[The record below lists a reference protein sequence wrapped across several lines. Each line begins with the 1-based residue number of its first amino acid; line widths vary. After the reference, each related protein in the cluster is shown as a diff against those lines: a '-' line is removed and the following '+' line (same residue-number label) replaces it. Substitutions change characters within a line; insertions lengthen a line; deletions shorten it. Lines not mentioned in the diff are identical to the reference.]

1 MSNLEIWD
9 KVKSPDPKY
18 TKTFSRAGGFRG
30 TATNTQ
36 YQVLAATKLFG
47 PNGIGWGY
55 EITDEK
61 YVEGAPIADNAKE
74 IIHVVRGRV
83 WYMHGGEK
91 RYTSEQYGQTQF
103 VGKNKHGAFT
113 DEEAP
118 KKSVS
123 DMLLKCLALLGF
135 SADIFL
141 GLYDDNKYVN
151 DMKVK
156 AEQEGGNF
164 TPPKEKVSQAQLST
178 LRDFLMQSKTVTE
191 SALCTVSRIA
201 KLEDLEAARY
211 EGAVKWLNQEIGKEH
226 AGA

>member
-9 KVKSPDPKY
+9 KVKSPNPKY
-18 TKTFSRAGGFRG
+18 TKGFSRGGGFRG

-36 YQVLAATKLFG
+36 YQILAATELFG

-61 YVEGAPIADNAKE
+61 YVNGAPLADNANE

-83 WYMHGGEK
+83 WYMHEGQK
-91 RYTSEQYGQTQF
+91 YFTSEQYGQTQF
-103 VGKNKHGAFT
+103 VGKNKNGMFT

-118 KKSVS
+118 KKSIS
-123 DMLLKCLALLGF
+123 DMLSKCLALLGF

-151 DMKVK
+151 DIRAKF
-156 AEQEGGNF
+156 ESGDF
-164 TPPKEKVSQAQLST
+164 SPPKDKITVSQLST
-178 LRDFLMQSKTVTE
+178 LRDFIAQSKSVTE
-191 SALCTVSRIA
+191 SALCAVSKIA
-201 KLEDLEAARY
+201 RLEDLEDARY
-211 EGAVKWLNQEIGKEH
+211 EGAVKWLNQKIGAEN
-226 AGA
+226 ADA